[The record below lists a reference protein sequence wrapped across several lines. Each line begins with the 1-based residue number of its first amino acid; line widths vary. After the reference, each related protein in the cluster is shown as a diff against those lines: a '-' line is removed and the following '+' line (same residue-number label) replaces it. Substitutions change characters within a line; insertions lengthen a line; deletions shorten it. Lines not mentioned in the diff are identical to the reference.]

1 MTLPTP
7 PPATL
12 IIDRF
17 LIICGVNVNKVNK
30 ILNLYI
36 FTFTRL
42 SEDMFIAGKL
52 QKFMHVMQA
61 YVDILIGIAVANF
74 LITTNRAVKGIQL
87 AEECLI
93 FLNNTVLRENTTIFN
108 RGYCHICYL
117 FSFAYGYYI
126 FDYTRAIEWGEKTL
140 EAMVQLFGE
149 FSDQV
154 GTATMMLALWYLQ
167 QLKYEKAKELFE
179 KALRIKQETGD
190 RDSEATCYRCLG
202 VLCYHVGQYHNSNK
216 YIEKA
221 LEIRKEIGDKMGIAD
236 CYSNLAIAFESL
248 GQYDKAME
256 YIDKSLLIR
265 REIGDRKGV
274 AKDYICKGKV
284 CHSVGEYA
292 DGRDFAQKALAIQKE
307 IGDREGQAESHSSFA
322 TFFSRQGQCA
332 KAVQCLR
339 ESLLISKETGRKV
352 AEALCY
358 TNLGCA
364 YTYFGE
370 FAEAKENIEKA
381 LKISKETGNV
391 QIQWL
396 CHLLLGLIMMFQG
409 NAEESISNL
418 FSSIQHCEDLRSSLG
433 DNDPFKVSLLDKH
446 FAPYQTLSQ
455 LFCDKGDHVKALYV
469 LELGRARALTELM
482 STQYFAGKQ
491 FTIDPQSWMGIEG
504 IIKKGSNFTCLY
516 ISYVVLDIYLW
527 ILDQKQSVNFRH
539 IKKDEAVST
548 IGPVED
554 LNAFLRNPPVRGCQ
568 KLLQGHCEDRSMF
581 PLVACSSSQEDRVAA
596 LRPFELDEDDQE
608 EEPSPTLEL
617 LYKIFITPVA
627 DLLDEPEILI
637 VPDRSLYKIPFAAL
651 KDENGKYL
659 SETFKIRIVPS
670 LTTLKL
676 IQERPATQF
685 NDRSVLIVGDPDV
698 SYVSEFSQLSFARK
712 EAKMI
717 AEWLG
722 VQPLLGCQATKQA
735 VLESMHSASLIHFA
749 AHGDA
754 ERGEI
759 VLAPVQ
765 PVNRPLHKDD
775 YVLTTADV
783 SEVRLTA
790 KLVVLSCCHSALG
803 HIRAEGVVGI
813 ARAFLGSGA
822 RSVLVA
828 LWAIEDEATEQFM
841 GRFYE
846 HLVRGESASESLHQ
860 AMKWMRENGF
870 PEVWKWAPFML
881 IGDNVTF
888 DFRK

>member
-1 MTLPTP
+1 M
-7 PPATL
+7 
-12 IIDRF
+12 
-17 LIICGVNVNKVNK
+17 V
-30 ILNLYI
+30 
-36 FTFTRL
+36 
-42 SEDMFIAGKL
+42 GKE
-52 QKFMHVMQA
+52 QKVMQA
-61 YVDILIGIAVANF
+61 CDVISSGTTVAAF
-74 LITTNRAVKGIQL
+74 LIKTNRVVKGIQL

-93 FLNNTVLRENTTIFN
+93 FLNKTVLREKTKIFN
-108 RGYCHICYL
+108 ILFRYICVL
-117 FSFAYGYYI
+117 IFKAYRNI
-126 FDYTRAIEWGEKTL
+126 CDYTRAIEWGEKLL
-140 EAMVQLFGE
+140 EGTVQLCGE
-149 FSDQV
+149 FSDEV
-154 GTATMMLALWYLQ
+154 GSVAMMLADLYRRE
-167 QLKYEKAKELFE
+167 LKYEKAKELLK
-179 KALRIKQETGD
+179 KALRIKQETAN
-190 RDSEATCYRCLG
+190 RDHEATCYSDLG
-202 VLCYHVGQYHNSNK
+202 AHLYHLGQYHNFK
-216 YIEKA
+216 KCVEKA
-221 LEIRKEIGDKMGIAD
+221 LEIRKEIGDKMGIAE
-236 CYSNLAIAFESL
+236 CYGHLGIVFEAL

-265 REIGDRKGV
+265 REIGDREGE
-274 AKDYICKGKV
+274 ARDYIYAGKV

-292 DGRDFAQKALAIQKE
+292 VTVGKNFAQKALAIQKE
-307 IGDREGQAESHSSFA
+307 IGDREEECESYNA
-322 TFFSRQGQCA
+322 LAVFFCHQGQYA
-332 KAVQCLR
+332 KAVQYLR
-339 ESLLISKETGRKV
+339 ESLLIAKETGRKG
-352 AEALCY
+352 AETFCY
-358 TNLGCA
+358 LNLGTA
-364 YTYFGE
+364 YCNLGE
-370 FAEAKENIEKA
+370 YAEAKKNIEKA
-381 LKISKETGNV
+381 VKISKETGDVEN
-391 QIQWL
+391 QL
-396 CHLLLGLIMMFQG
+396 ACHYYLGWIMMFEG
-409 NAEESISNL
+409 NTEESISNL
-418 FSSIQHCEDLRSSLG
+418 LSSIQHCEDLRSFLG
-433 DNDPFKVSLLDKH
+433 DHDPHKVSLLDKH
-446 FAPYQTLSQ
+446 FPPYQTLSKV
-455 LFCDKGDHVKALYV
+455 FCKRGDYVKALYV

-491 FTIDPQSWMGIEG
+491 ITIDPQSWKGIEG

-516 ISYVVLDIYLW
+516 ISFFVLDIYLW
-527 ILDQKQSVNFRH
+527 ILDQKQSVHLRH
-539 IKKDEAVST
+539 MKENETVST
-548 IGPVED
+548 IGSVEN

-568 KLLQGHCEDRSMF
+568 KLLQGHCADRSMF

-596 LRPFELDEDDQE
+596 LCPFVLDDDDQE
-608 EEPSPTLEL
+608 QEPTPTLEL

-659 SETFKIRIVPS
+659 SETLRIRIVPS

-676 IQERPATQF
+676 IQERPATQC

-735 VLESMHSASLIHFA
+735 VLEAMHSASLIHFA

-759 VLAPVQ
+759 VLAPVR
-765 PVNRPLHKDD
+765 PINRPLHKDD

-783 SEVRLTA
+783 SEVKLTA

-846 HLVRGESASESLHQ
+846 HLVRGESATESLHQ

-870 PEVWKWAPFML
+870 PEVRKWAPFML

>member
-1 MTLPTP
+1 MAGKELEAFEALAVCSIGTDV
-7 PPATL
+7 A
-12 IIDRF
+12 DF
-17 LIICGVNVNKVNK
+17 LIN
-30 ILNLYI
+30 
-36 FTFTRL
+36 
-42 SEDMFIAGKL
+42 
-52 QKFMHVMQA
+52 
-61 YVDILIGIAVANF
+61 
-74 LITTNRAVKGIQL
+74 TNRVVKGIQL

-93 FLNNTVLRENTTIFN
+93 FLNNTVLREKTNIFN
-108 RGYCHICYL
+108 ILYRNI
-117 FSFAYGYYI
+117 SFIISNAYSKIY
-126 FDYTRAIEWGEKTL
+126 DYTREIEWSEKLL
-140 EAMVQLFGE
+140 EGTVQLFGE
-149 FSDQV
+149 FSDEV
-154 GTATMMLALWYLQ
+154 GSVAMMLVALYRR
-167 QLKYEKAKELFE
+167 QLKYEKAKELSE
-179 KALRIKQETGD
+179 KALRIKQETGN
-190 RDSEATCYRCLG
+190 RDHEATCYSDLG
-202 VLCYHVGQYHNSNK
+202 ALFCHRGQYHNFK
-216 YIEKA
+216 ECVEKA
-221 LEIRKEIGDKMGIAD
+221 LEIREEIGDKKKIAE
-236 CYSNLAIAFESL
+236 CYGHLGMVFEAL

-265 REIGDRKGV
+265 REIGDRKGE
-274 AKDYICKGKV
+274 AKDYIYKGKV
-284 CHSVGEYA
+284 SYSVGEYA
-292 DGRDFAQKALAIQKE
+292 DGKNFAQEALAIQKE
-307 IGDREGQAESHSSFA
+307 IGDRGGECVSYNAFA
-322 TFFSRQGQCA
+322 VFFCHQGQYA
-332 KAVQCLR
+332 EAVQCLR
-339 ESLLISKETGRKV
+339 ECLLIAEETGRKE
-352 AEALCY
+352 AETFCY
-358 TNLGCA
+358 MNLGNA
-364 YTYFGE
+364 YCYLGE
-370 FAEAKENIEKA
+370 YAEAKENIEKA
-381 LKISKETGNV
+381 LTISKETGDIE
-391 QIQWL
+391 QQFA
-396 CHLLLGLIMMFQG
+396 CHYHLGWIMMFEG
-409 NAEESISNL
+409 NTEKSISNL
-418 FSSIQHCEDLRSSLG
+418 FSSIQHCEELRSFLG
-433 DNDPFKVSLLDKH
+433 DHDPHKVSLLDKH
-446 FAPYQTLSQ
+446 FPPYQTLSKV
-455 LFCDKGDHVKALYV
+455 FCKRGDYVKALYV

-491 FTIDPQSWMGIEG
+491 ITLDPQSWMGIEG

-516 ISYVVLDIYLW
+516 ISYFKLEIYLW
-527 ILDQKQSVNFRH
+527 ILNQKQSVHFRH
-539 IKKDEAVST
+539 MKENETVST
-548 IGPVED
+548 IGLVEN
-554 LNAFLRNPPVRGCQ
+554 LNAFLRKPPVRGCQ

-581 PLVACSSSQEDRVAA
+581 PLVARDSSLQAQEDRVAA
-596 LRPFELDEDDQE
+596 LRLVELNEDDQE
-608 EEPSPTLEL
+608 QEPRPTLEL
-617 LYKIFITPVA
+617 LYKIFIAPVA

-651 KDENGKYL
+651 KDENGRYL

-735 VLESMHSASLIHFA
+735 VLEAMHSASLIHFA

-759 VLAPVQ
+759 VLAPVR
-765 PVNRPLHKDD
+765 PVNRTLHQDD
-775 YVLTTADV
+775 FVLTTADV
-783 SEVRLTA
+783 SEVKLTA
-790 KLVVLSCCHSALG
+790 KLVVLSCCHSAHG

>member
-1 MTLPTP
+1 
-7 PPATL
+7 
-12 IIDRF
+12 
-17 LIICGVNVNKVNK
+17 
-30 ILNLYI
+30 
-36 FTFTRL
+36 
-42 SEDMFIAGKL
+42 MFIAGKL
-52 QKFMHVMQA
+52 QKVMQA
-61 YVDILIGIAVANF
+61 YAVISIGTIVAKF

-93 FLNNTVLRENTTIFN
+93 FLNNTVLRENTKIFN
-108 RGYCHICYL
+108 GNYCYICIII
-117 FSFAYGYYI
+117 SFAYKNFIY
-126 FDYTRAIEWGEKTL
+126 DYKRAIEWGEKNL
-140 EAMVQLFGE
+140 EATVQLFGE
-149 FSDQV
+149 FSDPV
-154 GTATMMLALWYLQ
+154 GSATMMLAFSYHK

-190 RDSEATCYRCLG
+190 RKSEATCYSRLG
-202 VLCYHVGQYHNSNK
+202 ALCHHVGQYHNSKK
-216 YIEKA
+216 YLEKA
-221 LEIRKEIGDKMGIAD
+221 LEIGKEIGDKMEIAE
-236 CYSNLAIAFESL
+236 CYGGLGLVFESL

-265 REIGDRKGV
+265 REIGDRKGE
-274 AKDYICKGKV
+274 AIDYIYKGKV
-284 CHSVGEYA
+284 CYSVGEYA
-292 DGRDFAQKALAIQKE
+292 FGKNFAQEALAIQKE
-307 IGDREGQAESHSSFA
+307 IGDREGKVRSYNSLAI
-322 TFFSRQGQCA
+322 FFLHHGQFA
-332 KAVQCLR
+332 KAVQYLR
-339 ESLLISKETGRKV
+339 ESLLIAKEMGCKD
-352 AEALCY
+352 AEIFCY
-358 TNLGCA
+358 LNLGS
-364 YTYFGE
+364 TYVHLGE
-370 FAEAKENIEKA
+370 YAEAKENIERA
-381 LKISKETGNV
+381 LKISKETGEV
-391 QIQWL
+391 DRQVV
-396 CHLLLGLIMMFQG
+396 CHYNLAWIMIYEG
-409 NAEESISNL
+409 KTEESISNL
-418 FSSIQHCEDLRSSLG
+418 FSSIQNCEDLRSCLG
-433 DNDPFKVSLLDKH
+433 NHDPHKVSLLDKY
-446 FAPYQTLSQ
+446 FRSYQTLSKV
-455 LFCDKGDHVKALYV
+455 FCKRGDYVKALYV
-469 LELGRARALTELM
+469 LDLGRARALTELM

-491 FTIDPQSWMGIEG
+491 ITMDPQSWTGIEG
-504 IIKKGSNFTCLY
+504 IIKKGSNFSCLY
-516 ISYVVLDIYLW
+516 ISYFVLDIYLW
-527 ILDQKQSVNFRH
+527 ILNQKQSVHFRH
-539 IKKDEAVST
+539 INESETVST
-548 IGPVED
+548 IGPLRN

-568 KLLQGHCEDRSMF
+568 KPPQGHCEDRSMF
-581 PLVACSSSQEDRVAA
+581 PLVARSSSFQAQEDIVAA
-596 LRPFELDEDDQE
+596 LRLVELDDDDQE
-608 EEPSPTLEL
+608 QEPTPTLEL

-659 SETFKIRIVPS
+659 SETFRIRIVPS

-676 IQERPATQF
+676 IQERPGTQC

-698 SYVSEFSQLSFARK
+698 SYASEFSKLSFARK

-735 VLESMHSASLIHFA
+735 VLEEMHSASLIHFA

-759 VLAPVQ
+759 VLAPVR

-775 YVLTTADV
+775 YVLTTVDV
-783 SEVRLTA
+783 SEVKLTA

-841 GRFYE
+841 GRFYK
-846 HLVRGESASESLHQ
+846 HLVRGESATESLHQ

-870 PEVWKWAPFML
+870 PEVRKWAPFML